1 MIRVKIGDGPFN
13 WKTRGK
19 TLYIIDHLMLQP
31 HRGYDTIVIDEA
43 HKYPNIGLFAKL
55 CKKYN
60 TCVLISGLLNAN
72 TKSLLE
78 IADTFEKV

>member
-19 TLYIIDHLMLQP
+19 TLYIIDQLMLHP

-55 CKKYN
+55 CKKHN